1 MTIGGYV
8 MKTGESRKALVFAA
22 IAGVLVAICLTC
34 IFDSMKVQGTA
45 MEPQVNDGERVL
57 INRIAYLYQK
67 PKVGQIVAVHCNVYS
82 EDGEGSTLIR
92 RIVAIEGDRVKIQDG
107 NFYVNDEIYKGYQ
120 EQSLYLEPMDEITI
134 GQNRVFV
141 LGDTKT
147 AVLDSRD
154 QAIGQLRT
162 EELIGKV
169 YF

>member
-1 MTIGGYV
+1 
-8 MKTGESRKALVFAA
+8 MKTGASRKSLVFAA

-34 IFDSMKVQGTA
+34 IFDIMKIQGTA
-45 MEPQVNDGERVL
+45 MEPQINDGERVL

-67 PKVGQIVAVHCNVYS
+67 PKAGQIVAVHCNVYS

-92 RIVAIEGDRVKIQDG
+92 RIAATEGDRVKIQDG
-107 NFYVNDEIYKGYQ
+107 NFYVNDEIYKEYQ
-120 EQSLYLEPMDEITI
+120 DQSLYLEPMDEITI

-147 AVLDSRD
+147 AILDSRN